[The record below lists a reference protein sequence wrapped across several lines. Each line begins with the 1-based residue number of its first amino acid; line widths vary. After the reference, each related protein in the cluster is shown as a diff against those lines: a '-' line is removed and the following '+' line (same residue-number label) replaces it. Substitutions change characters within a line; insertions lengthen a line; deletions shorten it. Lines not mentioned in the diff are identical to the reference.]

1 MSLPISITRAP
12 AFLEV
17 PYCAPGNQIRP
28 FFLRHL
34 RDENK
39 QIVIFHPTND
49 RGRSKPARIRS
60 ASRVGENFIGRTGHV
75 TELETSLHRRLP
87 HLALVLYIQRA

>member
-17 PYCAPGNQIRP
+17 PYRAPGNQIRP
-28 FFLRHL
+28 FLLRHL

-39 QIVIFHPTND
+39 QIVMFLLTND
-49 RGRSKPARIRS
+49 EGRPKPAPS
-60 ASRVGENFIGRTGHV
+60 HQ
-75 TELETSLHRRLP
+75 LP
-87 HLALVLYIQRA
+87 A